1 MQLPSLF
8 LTIFAPV
15 SPPPPL
21 DLTLAYKVTVPLV
34 CAFALATRL
43 LMKSKNANCDA
54 FGPNSYTK
62 REARY
67 EPKIA
72 RR

>member
-1 MQLPSLF
+1 
-8 LTIFAPV
+8 
-15 SPPPPL
+15 
-21 DLTLAYKVTVPLV
+21 LV

-54 FGPNSYTK
+54 LGPNSYTK